1 MRVKKEHSGSDDVVT
16 KLKLEIQQLH
26 EDSLLA
32 KDLSTSRQHQNEL
45 LNAQIAALMAKIDA
59 VAACS
64 HPDL

>member
-45 LNAQIAALMAKIDA
+45 LNAQIAELMVKIDA
-59 VAACS
+59 VAVCA

>member
-1 MRVKKEHSGSDDVVT
+1 MRVKKEHFGSDDVVT

-45 LNAQIAALMAKIDA
+45 LNAQIAELMAKIDA